1 MLAHGFTVEQLA
13 ELVRAGLATVLYAF
27 NSPARRLMR
36 AARVA
41 AADGAEVVR
50 SGEENADSATR
61 CANGAAIVLR
71 RNPTTGVA
79 GCCALAVGGHAAA
92 APPMSV
98 MNSRRLMSNIGTSSV
113 PSVLR
118 PP

>member
-41 AADGAEVVR
+41 APDGAEVVR
-50 SGEENADSATR
+50 SGE
-61 CANGAAIVLR
+61 
-71 RNPTTGVA
+71 
-79 GCCALAVGGHAAA
+79 
-92 APPMSV
+92 
-98 MNSRRLMSNIGTSSV
+98 
-113 PSVLR
+113 
-118 PP
+118 